1 MYANCNRKHLQQQFL
16 MCNMR
21 QMSNRLMDCG
31 SVLSQQQYNKQC
43 KNREN
48 RPEKSTFPD
57 GSRLLV
63 DRHNCDD
70 QWVGQRTGRSRGW
83 LGSTEANRMTT
94 GLLTQLTGLM
104 LCCCNQQPP
113 TSASAIQ
120 NSNFPGAKCI
130 H

>member
-1 MYANCNRKHLQQQFL
+1 MT
-16 MCNMR
+16 
-21 QMSNRLMDCG
+21 SGWG
-31 SVLSQQQYNKQC
+31 SGL
-43 KNREN
+43 E
-48 RPEKSTFPD
+48 EA
-57 GSRLLV
+57 G
-63 DRHNCDD
+63 
-70 QWVGQRTGRSRGW
+70 GW
-83 LGSTEANRMTT
+83 LGSTEANRMTA